1 MEQLLESRAD
11 AAKAMNI
18 CLRKLEHLIVGKQ
31 LKVVRIGSRVLIPR
45 KAIEDFH
52 PAEREINRLNPKPSL
67 VAV

>member
-45 KAIEDFH
+45 KAIEDFIRRN
-52 PAEREINRLNPKPSL
+52 AK
-67 VAV
+67 